1 MPLTDLYKQI
11 ILDHNKNPK
20 NFGELKDATHTA
32 EGYNPLCGD
41 HYWVDLKLDDEKI
54 IDIKFRGEGCAISKA
69 AASIMTAN
77 IKGSSKQS
85 ALDLA
90 KMFQSSLIESANKD
104 LPANLEVL
112 LGVKNFP
119 MRIKCAT
126 LPWHTLIS
134 AMQNKQTIS
143 TE

>member
-1 MPLTDLYKQI
+1 MSLSDLYKQI
-11 ILDHNKNPK
+11 ILDHNKHPK

-32 EGYNPLCGD
+32 EGFNPLCGD
-41 HYWVDLKLDDEKI
+41 HYWVDLKLDDETI

-69 AASIMTAN
+69 AASIMTSN
-77 IKGSSKQS
+77 VKESSKQR
-85 ALDLA
+85 AFELA
-90 KMFQSSLIESANKD
+90 KIFQSSLIQSTHKD
-104 LPANLEVL
+104 LPENLEVL

-126 LPWHTLIS
+126 LPWHTLLS
-134 AMQNKQTIS
+134 AMQNKETIS

>member
-1 MPLTDLYKQI
+1 MSLSDLYKQV
-11 ILDHNKNPK
+11 ILEHNKHPK
-20 NFGELKDATHTA
+20 NFGELKDATNTG

-41 HYWVDLKLDDEKI
+41 HYWVDLKLDDENI

-69 AASIMTAN
+69 AASIMTTN
-77 IKGSSKQS
+77 VKESSKQS
-85 ALDLA
+85 ALELA
-90 KMFQSSLIESANKD
+90 KMFQSSLIESVNKD
-104 LPANLEVL
+104 LPATLDVL

-134 AMQNKQTIS
+134 AMQNKETIS